1 MITIKERFGRRV
13 KNLRGIKE
21 WTQEELAE
29 KMDISLNYLSSIER
43 GQENPTFDMLIK
55 LSEALGVE
63 MRELFD
69 IEHEVTPERLRK
81 MLNKLAGEVNED
93 KLKIAVRILE
103 VVAK

>member
-1 MITIKERFGRRV
+1 MITIKEQFGRRI
-13 KNLRGIKE
+13 KSLRGIKGF
-21 WTQEELAE
+21 TQEELSE

-43 GQENPTFDMLIK
+43 GRENPTFDMLIK

-93 KLKIAVRILE
+93 KLKVAVRILE
-103 VVAK
+103 IVAK